1 VTRVSAIEHATR
13 HFDSGSFFSEL
24 SRRIAVRSE
33 SRNPDRAGV
42 LAEYL
47 DDEIGG
53 AATALGCTVHT
64 VENPAGGGP
73 FLLGHRHE
81 GAGRPT
87 VLVYGHGD
95 VVEGDESRW
104 SEGLSPW
111 RLEAV
116 GTRWYGRGTADNKG
130 QHSINLAALRSVLQT
145 RGRLGFNLKIL
156 IETGEEV
163 GSPGLREVCRAHRD
177 ELAAD
182 LLIASDGPRFA
193 AGDPTIFLGSRG
205 AAHFSL
211 HARRAGGPRHS
222 GNWGGLLPNPAI
234 RLVNA
239 LSTIVDARGR
249 ILVEELRPSLFPTR
263 VLRALDGLVLRTEP
277 GDPDI
282 DELWGEPGL
291 TPVQKLLAWNTLE
304 VLAMGSADP
313 AAPVSAVPDHAVAHC
328 QLRFVVGTGWED
340 LPEILRRHLDRAGF
354 PDVEVVPAAGG
365 AATRLD
371 PKHPWARWAR
381 ESIRRTTSV
390 EPTVLPNF
398 GGTLPNAVFVEE
410 LGLPTIWVPH
420 SYPGC
425 AQHAPDEHLLEPVA
439 REGLQIMAGLFWDL
453 GELPDRSNGS
463 E

>member
-1 VTRVSAIEHATR
+1 VTRAAAIEHATH

-24 SRRIAVRSE
+24 SRRIAVRTE
-33 SRNPDRAGV
+33 SRNPDRAGA

-47 DDEIGG
+47 DGEISG

-81 GAGRPT
+81 GAARPT

-95 VVEGDESRW
+95 VVDGDESRW

-156 IETGEEV
+156 METGEEV
-163 GSPGLREVCRAHRD
+163 GSPGLREVCRTRRD

-193 AGDPTIFLGSRG
+193 AGYPTIFLGSRG

-211 HARRAGGPRHS
+211 HVRRAGGPRHS
-222 GNWGGLLPNPAI
+222 GNWGGVLSNPAT
-234 RLVNA
+234 RLANA
-239 LSTIVDARGR
+239 LSALVDARGR
-249 ILVEELRPSLFPTR
+249 LLVEELRPPQIPDG
-263 VLRALDGLVLRTEP
+263 VLRALDGLVLHTEP
-277 GDPDI
+277 GDPAI
-282 DELWGEPGL
+282 DEEWGEPGL
-291 TPVQKLLAWNTLE
+291 TPVQKLFAWNTLE
-304 VLAMGSADP
+304 VLAMGAADP
-313 AAPVSAVPDHAVAHC
+313 AAPMSAVPDHAVAHC
-328 QLRFVVGTGWED
+328 QLRFVAGTDWER
-340 LPEILRRHLDRAGF
+340 LVEILRRHLDRTGF
-354 PDVEVVPAAGG
+354 ADVEVVPAAGG
-365 AATRLD
+365 GATRLD
-371 PKHPWARWAR
+371 PGHPWATWAR
-381 ESIRRTTSV
+381 DSIRHTTGA

-425 AQHAPDEHLLEPVA
+425 AQHAPDEHLLEPVV
-439 REGLQIMAGLFWDL
+439 REGLQIMTGLFWDL
-453 GELPDRSNGS
+453 GELPDRPGGS